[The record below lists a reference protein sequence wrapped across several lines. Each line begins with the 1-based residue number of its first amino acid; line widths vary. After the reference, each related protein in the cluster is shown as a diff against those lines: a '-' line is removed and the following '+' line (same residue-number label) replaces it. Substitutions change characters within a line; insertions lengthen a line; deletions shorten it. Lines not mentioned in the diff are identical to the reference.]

1 MDMVDNSPKETESA
15 PAAAPAPVASTPE
28 APKAPSAAPAPVA
41 AAPAPAPAPA
51 PARVEIVKGIV
62 PQTKGTTPGGWNRF
76 AGYKPGDAKNKKN
89 DRRES
94 KGRR

>member
-51 PARVEIVKGIV
+51 RVEIVKGIV

-76 AGYKPGDAKNKKN
+76 AGYKPGDAKNNKN